1 MSVFCVSST
10 YTQDTHRVATVNRAQ
25 RRSHESAFDGAVVKI
40 SDNPADEGTAD
51 LIIGDISTADDT
63 IVVVATPMFI
73 ETEHDQDFD
82 R

>member
-1 MSVFCVSST
+1 MSVFCVNSA
-10 YTQDTHRVATVNRAQ
+10 YTQDTHRVATVNRTQ
-25 RRSHESAFDGAVVKI
+25 RRSYESAFDGAVVKI
-40 SDNPADEGTAD
+40 SDNAAADGTAD

>member
-1 MSVFCVSST
+1 MSVFCVNSA
-10 YTQDTHRVATVNRAQ
+10 YTQDTHRVATVNRTQ

-40 SDNPADEGTAD
+40 SDNAAAVGAAD